1 MLHLATRYRVGDHLV
16 LLLITLVDGRTNTLI
31 STARGERMSM
41 QCSTYQDSR
50 IEARAPTKKESF
62 RRSGTFLRYRSQN
75 KCWMVQ
81 RYQPQLQRWLQKQ
94 SKSTSHSS
102 DEFGT
107 RGQVRQTSITIQL
120 PIPS

>member
-16 LLLITLVDGRTNTLI
+16 LLLITLVDGRTNTLV
-31 STARGERMSM
+31 STARDERISM

-75 KCWMVQ
+75 K
-81 RYQPQLQRWLQKQ
+81 
-94 SKSTSHSS
+94 
-102 DEFGT
+102 
-107 RGQVRQTSITIQL
+107 
-120 PIPS
+120 